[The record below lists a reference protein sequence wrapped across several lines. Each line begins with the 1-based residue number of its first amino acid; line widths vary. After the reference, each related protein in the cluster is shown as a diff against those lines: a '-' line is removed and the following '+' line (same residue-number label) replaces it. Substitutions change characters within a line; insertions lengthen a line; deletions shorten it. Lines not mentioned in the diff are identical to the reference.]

1 MMLEDD
7 QTEFVDMILT
17 KCRSLKKNSASL
29 FDRSND
35 ASSSLD
41 LVRAIQ
47 ITKTRTGDDEIT
59 EKAAYKFIKEK
70 ANNFTSKQALEIH
83 IKDLLERGKTN
94 KAFVLIN
101 NAIKFH
107 YREPALWQLLGTI
120 YQLKAQE
127 VSDDFL
133 MQKAVVAFQKSAKYS
148 SIQLNGSRNRGR
160 LARDCLLNSASYL
173 QVISYVLE
181 AEIA

>member
-1 MMLEDD
+1 
-7 QTEFVDMILT
+7 MILT
-17 KCRSLKKNSASL
+17 KCRSLK
-29 FDRSND
+29 SN
-35 ASSSLD
+35 LE

-47 ITKTRTGDDEIT
+47 VLKTRTGDDTKAERAA
-59 EKAAYKFIKEK
+59 EKLIKEK
-70 ANNFTSKQALEIH
+70 ANDFSSKHALEIYV
-83 IKDLLERGKTN
+83 KDLLESGETN

-127 VSDDFL
+127 VDDDFL

-160 LARDCLLNSASYL
+160 LARDCLLNTASYL
-173 QVISYVLE
+173 QVISHVLE